1 MDELNDKFNELDVL
15 KDKFND
21 LEELKGMFDKESGL
35 CRPWVVSAW
44 VVSANF
50 LGGSFRP

>member
-21 LEELKGMFDKESGL
+21 LDELKGMFDKESESF
-35 CRPWVVSAW
+35 RP
-44 VVSANF
+44 
-50 LGGSFRP
+50 GSFRPIFWVGRSGP